1 MNWRFKGVI
10 AGFGNFCVES
20 HQKESEHHET
30 GIMDKSFGGNS
41 VRPQR
46 ADGCFSTELRS
57 ANTEG
62 KWI

>member
-1 MNWRFKGVI
+1 MNWRFQGVI
-10 AGFGNFCVES
+10 AGCGNFCVES

-30 GIMDKSFGGNS
+30 AIMDKSFGGNS
-41 VRPQR
+41 DGPQR

-57 ANTEG
+57 ASTGG